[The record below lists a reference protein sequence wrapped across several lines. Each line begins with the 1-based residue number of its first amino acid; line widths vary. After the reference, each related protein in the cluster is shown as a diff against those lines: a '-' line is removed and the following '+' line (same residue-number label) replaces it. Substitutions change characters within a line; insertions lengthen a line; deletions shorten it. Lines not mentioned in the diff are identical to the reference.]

1 MTLERAA
8 KDYKAYL
15 SLLKIFGIP
24 YPVPEERRAKLDARI
39 AEEAERVKAKVSRLP
54 ARCRRVLRQLVELA
68 EERA

>member
-15 SLLKIFGIP
+15 SLLKIFDIP
-24 YPVPEERRAKLDARI
+24 YPVPWDRRADLDRRI

-54 ARCRRVLRQLVELA
+54 ARCRRVLLQLVELA
-68 EERA
+68 ESRA

>member
-15 SLLKIFGIP
+15 SLLKIFDIP
-24 YPVPEERRAKLDARI
+24 YPVPEDRRAELDRRI

-54 ARCRRVLRQLVELA
+54 ARCRRVLLQIVSLA
-68 EERA
+68 EDRA